1 MNLAAM
7 DLANGPLSTS
17 QLRNVAII
25 AHVDHGKT
33 TLVDQLL
40 YQSGQFR
47 DAELNKL
54 AGGQHGLIFD
64 SNDLERER
72 GITIFSKNCA
82 VRYTSEAG
90 EDYRINLID
99 TPGHADFGGE
109 VERVLGMASG
119 TILMV
124 DAFEGPMPQTRF
136 VLEKSLQYGLRPI
149 IVINK
154 VDRPDARPLEVVDE
168 VFDLLVD
175 LDAPDEMLEFPTIF
189 ASAKEGWATLDLDLP
204 SETMLPL
211 FETILNYVPSPDTGL
226 QEKPLRLQITTLD
239 YSDYVGRIAIGRIRE
254 GAVRRR
260 QRIAVIDRQ
269 GKVTERQISQ
279 VLAFDGLGRVEVEQI
294 EAGDLCA
301 LVGLEPIEIGDTV
314 ADVGCTEPMPPVSID
329 EPTLHMTFRV
339 SNGPNAGLEGKYVTS
354 RQISER
360 LQKELRSNVAL
371 QVTAGETQEQFRVSG
386 RGLMHLGILVEN
398 MRREGFELCVGK
410 PQVIY
415 REIDGEQCEPIEE
428 LVIDCPEACQSAVM
442 ALVGDRRANMT
453 KLSQRRTATENGS
466 AGSATGG
473 TTSANFVHMEFT
485 IPSRS
490 LMGLRSRMLNATQ
503 GQAIMHHT
511 LIAYEPVR
519 GTVPSRPSGVLLAN
533 EPGMVTAY
541 SLDALYDRGE
551 FFVRPGDQVYEGQI
565 VGENCRA
572 GDLVVNVVKGKKLTN
587 MRAAGKDDNS
597 QVRPVR
603 EMSLEACLEYIEADE
618 LVEVTPTAVRLRKM
632 LLKESDRRRASRQ
645 AKDV

>member
-1 MNLAAM
+1 
-7 DLANGPLSTS
+7 
-17 QLRNVAII
+17 
-25 AHVDHGKT
+25 
-33 TLVDQLL
+33 
-40 YQSGQFR
+40 
-47 DAELNKL
+47 
-54 AGGQHGLIFD
+54 
-64 SNDLERER
+64 
-72 GITIFSKNCA
+72 
-82 VRYTSEAG
+82 
-90 EDYRINLID
+90 
-99 TPGHADFGGE
+99 
-109 VERVLGMASG
+109 
-119 TILMV
+119 
-124 DAFEGPMPQTRF
+124 
-136 VLEKSLQYGLRPI
+136 
-149 IVINK
+149 
-154 VDRPDARPLEVVDE
+154 
-168 VFDLLVD
+168 
-175 LDAPDEMLEFPTIF
+175 
-189 ASAKEGWATLDLDLP
+189 
-204 SETMLPL
+204 MLPL
-211 FETILNYVPSPDTGL
+211 FETILKYVPSPETGL
-226 QEKPLRLQITTLD
+226 QDKPLRLQITTLD

-269 GKVTERQISQ
+269 GKVSERQISQ

-314 ADVGCTEPMPPVSID
+314 ADVGCTEPLPPVSID

-339 SNGPNAGLEGKYVTS
+339 SDGPNAGREGKYVTS

-415 REIDGEQCEPIEE
+415 REIDGEQHEPIEE

-453 KLSQRRTATENGS
+453 KLSQRRPTTGSGAGETAG
-466 AGSATGG
+466 
-473 TTSANFVHMEFT
+473 FVHMEFT

-519 GTVPSRPSGVLLAN
+519 GTVPSRSSGVLLAN

-551 FFVRPGDQVYEGQI
+551 FFVRPGDRVYEGQI

-618 LVEVTPTAVRLRKM
+618 LVEVTPSEIRLRKM
-632 LLKESDRRRASRQ
+632 MLKESDRRRASRQ

>member
-1 MNLAAM
+1 MNLTRTS
-7 DLANGPLSTS
+7 LSTA

-40 YQSGQFR
+40 HQSGQFR
-47 DAELNKL
+47 DGELDKL

-82 VRYTSEAG
+82 VRYTSLSE

-119 TILMV
+119 TLLMV
-124 DAFEGPMPQTRF
+124 DAYEGPMPQTRF

-149 IVINK
+149 VVVNK

-168 VFDLLVD
+168 VFDLLVE

-189 ASAKEGWATLDLDLP
+189 ASAKEGWATLDLDAP
-204 SETMLPL
+204 SKTMQPL
-211 FETILNYVPSPDTGL
+211 FETILKYVPSPEPGL
-226 QEKPLRLQITTLD
+226 DDQPLRLQITTLD

-254 GAVRRR
+254 GAVNKR
-260 QRIAVIDRQ
+260 QRVAVIDRQ
-269 GKVTERQISQ
+269 GKVSERQVGQ
-279 VLAFDGLGRVEVEQI
+279 VLAFDGLGRVEVDQI

-314 ADVGCTEPMPPVSID
+314 TDPSCPEPLPAVTID
-329 EPTLHMTFRV
+329 EPTVHMTFRV
-339 SNGPNAGLEGKYVTS
+339 NDGPLSGRDGKFLTS

-360 LQKELRSNVAL
+360 LDKELRSNVAL
-371 QVTAGETQEQFRVSG
+371 QVAPGATQEQFRVSG
-386 RGLMHLGILVEN
+386 RGLMHLGILIEN
-398 MRREGFELCVGK
+398 MRREGYELSVGK

-415 REIDGEQCEPIEE
+415 REVDGEKCEPIEQ
-428 LVIDCPEACQSAVM
+428 LVVDCPEECQSAVM
-442 ALVGDRRANMT
+442 ALVGDRRATMT
-453 KLSQRRTATENGS
+453 KLSQRTTA
-466 AGSATGG
+466 GG
-473 TTSANFVHMEFT
+473 FVHMEFT

-490 LMGLRSRMLNATQ
+490 LMGLRNRMLNATQ

-511 LIAYEPVR
+511 LLAYEPVR
-519 GTVPSRPSGVLLAN
+519 GILPGRVAGVLVAN
-533 EPGMVTAY
+533 ETGSVTAY

-551 FFVRPGDQVYEGQI
+551 FFVRPGDFVYEGQV
-565 VGENCRA
+565 VGEHCRA
-572 GDLVVNVVKGKKLTN
+572 GDLMVNVVKGKKLTN

-603 EMSLEACLEYIEADE
+603 DMSLEACLEYIEEDE
-618 LVEVTPTAVRLRKM
+618 LVEVTPTAVRLRKI
-632 LLKESDRRRASRQ
+632 LLSESDRRRASRR
-645 AKDV
+645 ATS